1 LSDERQRFSRSFRT
15 LEAEP
20 EGRSRV
26 AMFAAVVVLV
36 AWATWFARAHLTV
49 YATST
54 AARVEVTRA
63 THPVD
68 VPVAGRV
75 VSVNVRLDQVA
86 TEGDVLAQLDDQVE
100 QLQLAEARAR
110 AEGLVPQVDA
120 TRVEIAAEERALGDL
135 SNTQN
140 AAIAGATARIQE
152 ATVAAALAKDEA
164 ARADKLHTSGSVSDV
179 EAIRA
184 RADSDQKAASQAAA
198 LSDVMKLQHQ
208 YRTDHDDRRT
218 RLASLALDAAKLE
231 ADLANVKATIA
242 TLEHDIARRRVLAP
256 ASGRI
261 GEIGNVQ
268 PGSVVKEGERI
279 ATIVSTG
286 ELRVIAQ
293 YAPADAL
300 GLVHAGQMAR
310 VRLEGFPWTEYGEVK
325 ARVTD
330 VAREL
335 RDGHA
340 RVELE
345 VVQASPRIPLQH
357 GMPGTVQI
365 ELEQATPMELV
376 LRAAGHLVAGTHAVP
391 AASSSA
397 GAAPTGG

>member
-1 LSDERQRFSRSFRT
+1 VHKKFSRTFRA

-20 EGRSRV
+20 EARSRV
-26 AMFAAVVVLV
+26 AMCVAVALLL
-36 AWATWFARAHLTV
+36 AWGLWFARAHLVV
-49 YATST
+49 YATSAT
-54 AARVEVTRA
+54 ARIEVTRA

-68 VPVAGRV
+68 VPVAGRI
-75 VSVNVRLDQVA
+75 VSMNVRLDQVA
-86 TEGDVLAQLDDQVE
+86 REGDVLAQLDDQVE
-100 QLQLAEARAR
+100 QLQLAQARAR
-110 AEGLVPQVDA
+110 EQGLGPQVDA
-120 TRVEIAAEERALGDL
+120 TRVEIAAEERALGDV

-140 AAIAGATARIQE
+140 AAIAGAAARIRE
-152 ATVAAALAKDEA
+152 ATVSAALAKDEA
-164 ARADKLHTSGSVSDV
+164 LRADKLHASGSISDV

-184 RADSDQKAASQAAA
+184 QADSDQKAASQAAA
-198 LSDVMKLQHQ
+198 LSDVLKLQHQ
-208 YRTDHDDRRT
+208 YRTDHDDRGT

-242 TLEHDIARRRVLAP
+242 TLEHDIVRRRVLAP

-286 ELRVIAQ
+286 ELHVIAQ
-293 YAPADAL
+293 YAPAEAL
-300 GLVHAGQMAR
+300 GLVHAGQTAR

-335 RDGHA
+335 RDGQA

-345 VVQASPRIPLQH
+345 VLNASPRIPLQH

-376 LRAAGHLVAGTHAVP
+376 LRAAGRLVAGTPTTTPATSTSAAHAP
-391 AASSSA
+391 A
-397 GAAPTGG
+397 GG

>member
-1 LSDERQRFSRSFRT
+1 MPPSFSRTFRT

-20 EGRSRV
+20 EARSRV

-36 AWATWFARAHLTV
+36 AWAVWFSRAHLAV
-49 YATST
+49 YATSAT
-54 AARVEVTRA
+54 ARVEVTRA

-68 VPVAGRV
+68 VPLAGRV
-75 VSVNVRLDQVA
+75 ISVNVRLDQVA

-110 AEGLVPQVDA
+110 AQGLGPQVDA

-135 SNTQN
+135 SSTQN

-152 ATVAAALAKDEA
+152 ATVAAALAKDES
-164 ARADKLHTSGSVSDV
+164 ARAGKLHASGSVSDV
-179 EAIRA
+179 EALRA
-184 RADSDQKAASQAAA
+184 QADADRTAASQAAA
-198 LSDVMKLQHQ
+198 VSDVMKLQHQ

-218 RLASLALDAAKLE
+218 RLASLALDASKLE
-231 ADLANVKATIA
+231 AELANVKATVA

-256 ASGRI
+256 ATGRI

-279 ATIVSTG
+279 ATIVSSG
-286 ELRVIAQ
+286 ELRIIAQ

-300 GLVHAGQMAR
+300 GLVHAGQTAR
-310 VRLEGFPWTEYGEVK
+310 VRLEGFPWTEYGEVIG
-325 ARVTD
+325 RVTD

-335 RDGHA
+335 RDGQA

-345 VVQASPRIPLQH
+345 VVRASPRIPLQH
-357 GMPGTVQI
+357 GMPATVQI
-365 ELEQATPMELV
+365 ELEEATPMELV
-376 LRAAGHLVAGTHAVP
+376 LRAAGHLVAGTHAAP
-391 AASSSA
+391 APGPAK
-397 GAAPTGG
+397 GAAPAGG